1 MLCWYLHFG
10 GIKGIIMTEIYAKGL
25 TKVEYYREW
34 EEEHRQE
41 RNAYR
46 RKRYREKCIR
56 ENL

>member
-1 MLCWYLHFG
+1 MG
-10 GIKGIIMTEIYAKGL
+10 KIYALGL
-25 TKVEYYREW
+25 SKKEYYKQW